1 MEWIF
6 PAKLPLK
13 NKNKKKSVRV
23 CAKEIYQGTG
33 EFRELVSKNGAFYLW
48 PLS

>member
-6 PAKLPLK
+6 PANITIKK
-13 NKNKKKSVRV
+13 KKKKSVRV

>member
-13 NKNKKKSVRV
+13 KNLKSVRV